1 MLLADATVYSKCWH
15 LVTCKFTRLVLEVWA
30 QICVNYV
37 CKSMTPLY
45 FRLKQWQ
52 PDVEWAEQYSGAVMY
67 PSVITEKWAPPP
79 WNGWFHFG
87 LVTNIFTVQPTTI
100 SNKYLRLFQTR
111 THQQRRRCPTSPSTS
126 GLSTRRLMEC
136 SVWYWSS
143 AESRWRNVTLTSDS
157 CTAALRNWLST
168 RLIYRWLKT
177 ADPNDW
183 HYIIKCLLVNT

>member
-30 QICVNYV
+30 EICVNYV
-37 CKSMTPLY
+37 CKSMKPLY

-67 PSVITEKWAPPP
+67 PSVITEKWVPPP

-100 SNKYLRLFQTR
+100 LKNILIFFRQGPTSREGRVQPHHQLRASAPGGSWSAPSGVGA
-111 THQQRRRCPTSPSTS
+111 QRRVGEEMWPSHRAPAPRHWET
-126 GLSTRRLMEC
+126 
-136 SVWYWSS
+136 
-143 AESRWRNVTLTSDS
+143 
-157 CTAALRNWLST
+157 
-168 RLIYRWLKT
+168 
-177 ADPNDW
+177 DW
-183 HYIIKCLLVNT
+183 VQDLFTGD

>member
-1 MLLADATVYSKCWH
+1 
-15 LVTCKFTRLVLEVWA
+15 
-30 QICVNYV
+30 
-37 CKSMTPLY
+37 MTPLY

-67 PSVITEKWAPPP
+67 PSVITEKWVPPP

-100 SNKYLRLFQTR
+100 LKKYLNLFQTR
-111 THQQRRRCPTSPSTS
+111 THQQRRTCPTSPSTS

-136 SVWYWSS
+136 SVWCWSS
-143 AESRWRNVTLTSDS
+143 AESRWRNVTLTSGS

-177 ADPNDW
+177 ADPNAD
-183 HYIIKCLLVNT
+183 IILSNAYWLTHSNLILMILHGKSRLPDFCEKKWCSCIMELFLFNSL